1 MQRSTQGTS
10 VPVPVPLD
18 PPTAP
23 DALPDI
29 PGGQHNLLPVAVLG
43 RPLRIDIP
51 MWEYSR
57 PTPEYPEWIIL
68 YWNGSE
74 VEKKTWYDDIPPDE
88 LYVDVPVQF
97 LEHGV
102 AAVTYL
108 AHGFN
113 GGRSDPCLCP

>member
-1 MQRSTQGTS
+1 MQRSTQGTY

-51 MWEYSR
+51 MWEY
-57 PTPEYPEWIIL
+57 
-68 YWNGSE
+68 
-74 VEKKTWYDDIPPDE
+74 
-88 LYVDVPVQF
+88 
-97 LEHGV
+97 
-102 AAVTYL
+102 
-108 AHGFN
+108 
-113 GGRSDPCLCP
+113 